1 MLGPAWTRGG
11 RPAVGHWTKGLAEAE
26 LRRILTEAQRGTL
39 PGMVR
44 TGVTFEQAA
53 AEWLRY
59 AEHERYVKPST
70 LGDYRMMVR
79 VLNRSLGHLRLE
91 DITIETLERWRE
103 GYIAERSVRFDS
115 LDPGG
120 RFACCCAN
128 AVSAIGGSITAAR
141 LSGIR
146 TPRTLVTVYAT
157 VGACAA
163 LAGAIAASREGAATP
178 QVDNTLPLTAIAAVL
193 LGGTALTGGSA
204 GVGAPRSACC
214 SSACCRMG

>member
-59 AEHERYVKPST
+59 AENERDVKPST

-103 GYIAERSVRFDS
+103 GYIAE
-115 LDPGG
+115 
-120 RFACCCAN
+120 
-128 AVSAIGGSITAAR
+128 
-141 LSGIR
+141 
-146 TPRTLVTVYAT
+146 
-157 VGACAA
+157 
-163 LAGAIAASREGAATP
+163 
-178 QVDNTLPLTAIAAVL
+178 
-193 LGGTALTGGSA
+193 GSA
-204 GVGAPRSACC
+204 STAPCRSTRSRSARS
-214 SSACCRMG
+214 SSAQCASTACPTTPPR